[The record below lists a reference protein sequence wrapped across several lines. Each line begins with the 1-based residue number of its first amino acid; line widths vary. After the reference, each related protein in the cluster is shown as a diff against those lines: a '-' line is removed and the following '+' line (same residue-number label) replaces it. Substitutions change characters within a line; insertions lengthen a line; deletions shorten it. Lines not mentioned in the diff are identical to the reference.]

1 MVEGSPN
8 IRFYAGVQLVA
19 PNNQRLGSLCAISTK
34 PRVLK
39 VHRVLWLCIQMQHRA
54 LTIVMDVR
62 THLPC
67 ITIPCEARKCC
78 CLSRWLV
85 LRHGLLLVRRA

>member
-1 MVEGSPN
+1 LVEGSPN

-39 VHRVLWLCIQMQHRA
+39 VHRVLWLCIQMQRRA

-78 CLSRWLV
+78 CLYS
-85 LRHGLLLVRRA
+85 LLVA